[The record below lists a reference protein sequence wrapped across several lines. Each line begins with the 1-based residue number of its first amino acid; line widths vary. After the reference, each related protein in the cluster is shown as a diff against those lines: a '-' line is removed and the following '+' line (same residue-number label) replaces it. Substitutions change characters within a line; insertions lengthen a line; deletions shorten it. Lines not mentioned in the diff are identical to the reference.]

1 MKKSELRALLAVTV
15 IAVPLVFAT
24 GCGKKTT
31 PAPVGSEP
39 VVQETVS
46 STPIPESS
54 EGIAEVPEPS
64 ESTPEIPVVE
74 DFLDESMKGIYFV
87 VAKEGIPAYAEDGI
101 DSEVLETIPYGTQ
114 LTGLGMSKNTH
125 LFKVQI
131 ADSAEEDIYW
141 VSSEFLS
148 ASPNELQDAG
158 GEAAPPAEPAENNV
172 AGGDDLAKMI
182 DPYDTSYENE
192 DWFKNLP
199 PEYQEIYRQDME
211 RMKNQKPIEEV
222 LEESL
227 KKSSDAVVEK
237 GGYSGVITGNEMH
250 HGYTDWGSGDYSDL
264 QTGVIIE

>member
-24 GCGKKTT
+24 GCGKKTESM
-31 PAPVGSEP
+31 PV
-39 VVQETVS
+39 ETVTQVETETLP

-54 EGIAEVPEPS
+54 LGVVELEPLEPS

-114 LTGLGMSKNTH
+114 LTGFGMSRNTH
-125 LFKVQI
+125 MFKVQI

-172 AGGDDLAKMI
+172 AGGDAWTEV
-182 DPYDTSYENE
+182 DPYLDYENE
-192 DWFKNLP
+192 DWYKNAP
-199 PEYQEIYRQDME
+199 TAYQELYRQAFEDMRNPNAVEE
-211 RMKNQKPIEEV
+211 RMQN
-222 LEESL
+222 
-227 KKSSDAVVEK
+227 AVDSI
-237 GGYSGVITGNEMH
+237 GGERVTAENYHE
-250 HGYTDWGSGDYSDL
+250 GYTDWDSVDSSGL
-264 QTGVIIE
+264 PTGIIIE

>member
-24 GCGKKTT
+24 GCGKKTESM
-31 PAPVGSEP
+31 PVETATQT
-39 VVQETVS
+39 VTETVS

-54 EGIAEVPEPS
+54 EGVVEVPEPS
-64 ESTPEIPVVE
+64 ESTPEVSVVE
-74 DFLDESMKGIYFV
+74 DSLDESMKGTYFV
-87 VAKEGIPAYAEDGI
+87 VAEEGIPAYAEDSI
-101 DSEVLETIPYGTQ
+101 DAEVLKTIPYGTQ
-114 LTGLGMSKNTH
+114 LTGFGMSMNTH

-131 ADSAEEDIYW
+131 ADSAEEDTYW

-211 RMKNQKPIEEV
+211 RMKNGVGFVTEEDIAADTQKWAEERGYIDNGTPHEGTSV
-222 LEESL
+222 DWDSVD
-227 KKSSDAVVEK
+227 SSGLQKGIIVE
-237 GGYSGVITGNEMH
+237 
-250 HGYTDWGSGDYSDL
+250 
-264 QTGVIIE
+264 

>member
-87 VAKEGIPAYAEDGI
+87 VAKEGIPAYAEDSI
-101 DSEVLETIPYGTQ
+101 DAEVLETIPYGTQ

-172 AGGDDLAKMI
+172 AGGDDLAEV
-182 DPYDTSYENE
+182 DPYLDYENE
-192 DWFKNLP
+192 DWYKNAP
-199 PEYQEIYRQDME
+199 TAYQELYRRALEDSKRDIEAEM
-211 RMKNQKPIEEV
+211 QKANDSIQ
-222 LEESL
+222 
-227 KKSSDAVVEK
+227 

-250 HGYTDWGSGDYSDL
+250 DMGNSWGSVDGSGL
-264 QTGVIIE
+264 QTGIIIE